1 MLCYIL
7 AQYAPQV
14 HENILLFFDIKNNP
28 TAIVVGFLI
37 STW

>member
-1 MLCYIL
+1 MLRKSTRTFCS
-7 AQYAPQV
+7 
-14 HENILLFFDIKNNP
+14 FFDIKNNP